1 MRSIYSI
8 HMFYP
13 IIYAFAAHEHRHVP
27 RARARQERVLDGRA
41 IDDDVARRSAPTCA
55 CDSAGPRWSTAPR
68 FAIHRSAATI
78 FRRVCV
84 IVIQMQRMRRERRFL
99 LECPRSC
106 CRYGGRCRS
115 EEEDPSQA
123 ARRSRFRAALPP
135 RGRWQEVASSIR
147 ARPGLPGRWAG
158 APATGPGRWPW
169 RTRGGARRRPKPR
182 QNRSTAWVSGARI
195 DWARSS
201 LRKNGQG
208 GSQPRGGPRGA
219 RRACGRAPGAIKS

>member
-1 MRSIYSI
+1 MRSIYSKR
-8 HMFYP
+8 MFYP

-27 RARARQERVLDGRA
+27 GARARQERVLDGRA

-115 EEEDPSQA
+115 EEGGPVPSSTKIAFPRRLTAPRSMAGGSLVDPRPSRPSSSMGRRPSDVISSQA
-123 ARRSRFRAALPP
+123 TAAPSP
-135 RGRWQEVASSIR
+135 
-147 ARPGLPGRWAG
+147 
-158 APATGPGRWPW
+158 
-169 RTRGGARRRPKPR
+169 
-182 QNRSTAWVSGARI
+182 
-195 DWARSS
+195 
-201 LRKNGQG
+201 
-208 GSQPRGGPRGA
+208 
-219 RRACGRAPGAIKS
+219 C

>member
-115 EEEDPSQA
+115 EEGGPVQA

-147 ARPGLPGRWAG
+147 ARPGLPRRWAG
-158 APATGPGRWPW
+158 ASATGPSRRPG

-182 QNRSTAWVSGARI
+182 QNRLTARVSGARI
-195 DWARSS
+195 DWARRG
-201 LRKNGQG
+201 LR
-208 GSQPRGGPRGA
+208 
-219 RRACGRAPGAIKS
+219 